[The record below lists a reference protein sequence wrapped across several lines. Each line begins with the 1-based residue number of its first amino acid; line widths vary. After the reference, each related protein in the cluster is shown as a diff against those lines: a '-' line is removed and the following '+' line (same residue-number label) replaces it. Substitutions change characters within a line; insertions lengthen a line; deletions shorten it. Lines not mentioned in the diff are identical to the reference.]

1 MEINKSGADFSSIV
15 SIGLDIKKM
24 KNETGLDYLEL
35 NRGINNVTKIN
46 LDWVDLNYR
55 DISIQHYAPNDGVLS
70 LKKAI
75 DNEYF

>member
-46 LDWVDLNYR
+46 LDWVDLN
-55 DISIQHYAPNDGVLS
+55 
-70 LKKAI
+70 
-75 DNEYF
+75 